1 MKKVFLV
8 STEKGTK
15 IISESVLVKE
25 LKQSIKEAN
34 AKVKQRD
41 LENFA
46 TEALNALDGLSVS
59 EEYFKG
65 ILNDYTTALVGY
77 ASLTPFGFYKRLNET
92 CSCLNEAQI
101 KTNE

>member
-46 TEALNALDGLSVS
+46 TEALNTLDGLSVT
-59 EEYFKG
+59 EEYFKNV
-65 ILNDYTTALVGY
+65 LNDYTTALIGY
-77 ASLTPFGFYKRLNET
+77 ASLTPFGFYKKLNGMCT
-92 CSCLNEAQI
+92 CLNEAQM